1 MTLVKTSL
9 FFSGNDLSGVLAH
22 YEKRWSCQT
31 RIKRKGRP
39 DNKESSGKQ
48 SPTLKKEQAA
58 HGLCKQESPSQRLCG
73 IAAKHP
79 LKLERYT
86 FQIRRCDD
94 HPIENEVRHE

>member
-9 FFSGNDLSGVLAH
+9 FFLGNDLSGVLAH
-22 YEKRWSCQT
+22 YEKDGAAKQEM
-31 RIKRKGRP
+31 RKGRP

-48 SPTLKKEQAA
+48 SPTLEKEQAA